1 MLARYRHNHK
11 YNLIGG
17 APIEIDPI
25 VQPKSLNDSL
35 DNAIDDA
42 SDIFK
47 KLIENIESEIQDKEI
62 RNETIELLKNFSKG
76 LRESVELTHDK
87 LNNEIIE
94 KNTFKEEE

>member
-1 MLARYRHNHK
+1 MSDEKNNIEK
-11 YNLIGG
+11 NLN
-17 APIEIDPI
+17 EELLVND
-25 VQPKSLNDSL
+25 LNDSL

-76 LRESVELTHDK
+76 LRESVERTHNK
-87 LNNEIIE
+87 LDNEIIE
-94 KNTFKEEE
+94 KNNSKEEE

>member
-1 MLARYRHNHK
+1 MTDEKNNIEK
-11 YNLIGG
+11 NLN
-17 APIEIDPI
+17 EELLVND
-25 VQPKSLNDSL
+25 LNDSL

-76 LRESVELTHDK
+76 LRESVELTLSLIH
-87 LNNEIIE
+87 I
-94 KNTFKEEE
+94 

>member
-1 MLARYRHNHK
+1 MSDEKNNIEK
-11 YNLIGG
+11 NLN
-17 APIEIDPI
+17 EELLVND
-25 VQPKSLNDSL
+25 LNDSL